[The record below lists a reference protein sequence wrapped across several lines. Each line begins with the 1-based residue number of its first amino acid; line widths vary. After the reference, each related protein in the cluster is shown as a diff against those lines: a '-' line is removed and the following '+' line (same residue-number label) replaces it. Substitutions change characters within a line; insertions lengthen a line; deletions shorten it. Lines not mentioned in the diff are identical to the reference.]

1 MSCLKLSLMVGG
13 VLMCAAASPVSAGD
27 SDSAPLPF
35 DIFFG
40 TKIANEYNLRSVSQ
54 TQGRPAAQ
62 GYMELSLKNGLYAGI
77 WTSNVDFEATDPYA
91 EFDYYGGIR
100 HSWDALSLD
109 VGYVYIDYLG
119 EDAGH
124 QLDFW
129 KIYGIAKYAFTD
141 DLTVGANVFWS
152 NSFIGFNGIEGSHSS
167 LFATRAL
174 PELNL
179 PYDISSY
186 VSGEVGH
193 QWVSDG
199 FAPGYT
205 FWNAGMGFSYKA
217 ATLDL
222 RYTGSDLS
230 DTECVA
236 FIGQAD
242 SCGDRFL
249 ASLSFDTSLGQLD

>member
-1 MSCLKLSLMVGG
+1 MSSYKPSLLVAG
-13 VLMCAAASPVSAGD
+13 LMCAAVSPAVAGD
-27 SDSAPLPF
+27 SSSSQLPF
-35 DIFFG
+35 NVLFG

-62 GYMELSLKNGLYAGI
+62 GYIELNFANGLYAGF
-77 WTSNVDFEATDPYA
+77 WASNVDFDATDPYA

-100 HSWDALSLD
+100 HSFDALSLD
-109 VGYVYIDYLG
+109 VGYVYIDYIG
-119 EDAGH
+119 ENPGN

-129 KIYGIAKYAFTD
+129 KIYGIAKYALTD
-141 DLTVGANVFWS
+141 DLTIGANLYWS
-152 NSFIGFNGIEGSHSS
+152 NSFIGFNGVDGTHSS
-167 LFATRAL
+167 FFARRAL

-186 VSGEVGH
+186 VSGEIGH
-193 QWVSDG
+193 QWVGSN

-205 FWNAGMGFSYKA
+205 FWNAGMGFTHKA
-217 ATLDL
+217 MTLDL

-230 DTECVA
+230 KSECVA

-242 SCGDRFL
+242 SCGNRFL
-249 ASLSFDTSLGQLD
+249 LSLSFDTSLNQIK